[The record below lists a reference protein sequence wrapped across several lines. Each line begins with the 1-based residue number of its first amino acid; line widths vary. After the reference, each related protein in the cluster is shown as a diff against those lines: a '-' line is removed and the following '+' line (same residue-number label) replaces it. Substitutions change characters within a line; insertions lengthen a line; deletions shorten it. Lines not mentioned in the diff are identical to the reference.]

1 MDTIARIG
9 PVEQIARMALVVGV
23 GVLRAAGRVLLN
35 AVETLMLWQ
44 ARASTRTRMAE
55 LSDHLRKDMGIGEG
69 DVFRESSKPFWKG

>member
-1 MDTIARIG
+1 
-9 PVEQIARMALVVGV
+9 
-23 GVLRAAGRVLLN
+23 LN